1 MTHMGLSLVSSKDSA
16 PWRDVVPLGSIWVQQ
31 VWQGAGV
38 AKPHRTA
45 VLGAPADL
53 WGQDGI

>member
-1 MTHMGLSLVSSKDSA
+1 MGLSLVSSKDSA

-38 AKPHRTA
+38 AKPHRTE
-45 VLGAPADL
+45 VLVVPADL